1 MVVVE
6 VAGVQPAAPLLL
18 FARTLLFYECTQA
31 IPGWEWRHSI
41 RFVVDQDSLAKQY
54 IEICNSY
61 LDAELNLLSRDYIN
75 FNSHKMIS
83 LLGVGAGFFLP
94 MVT

>member
-1 MVVVE
+1 MLKLLIYTQFRGRE

-18 FARTLLFYECTQA
+18 FARTLLFYECTEA

-75 FNSHKMIS
+75 FSDFNFS
-83 LLGVGAGFFLP
+83 GN
-94 MVT
+94 